1 MRRPGSPASP
11 TAKRGAPWGAKQIP
25 PTAAASN
32 EEKANANLA
41 ATIYAAVK
49 RGLRRLSAG
58 LRSGERDDNANP
70 PPSSPTSKRRSDQ
83 RNRVVDEGR
92 AESNWAPTAACERS
106 NKTLTFK
113 RTQGVGLKMQ
123 IRRTKNANAKN
134 AKKNASKKCNLQEKK
149 GARDKKKFKR
159 SKWFRNFLR
168 PGISARKKKAEN
180 AKNATHKRKNPLQKK
195 KCEGKCKKMQL
206 HNKKCKMAKNA
217 KK

>member
-1 MRRPGSPASP
+1 M
-11 TAKRGAPWGAKQIP
+11 
-25 PTAAASN
+25 
-32 EEKANANLA
+32 A

-123 IRRTKNANAKN
+123 IRRTKNAKNAKN
-134 AKKNASKKCNLQEKK
+134 AKKMQLTREKGGPRQKKVQTFKMVQKFSPARNFCQEKNNRKCKKCNPQAEKPASEKK
-149 GARDKKKFKR
+149 MR
-159 SKWFRNFLR
+159 
-168 PGISARKKKAEN
+168 RKMQ
-180 AKNATHKRKNPLQKK
+180 KNATTQQKMQN
-195 KCEGKCKKMQL
+195 GQKCKK
-206 HNKKCKMAKNA
+206 
-217 KK
+217 